1 MIIKREFILEEED
14 IKEAIKDWLSTE
26 CDDSDRLNIEFKLI
40 ASDTGNSGITFN
52 AVCKE
57 EIGNA

>member
-1 MIIKREFILEEED
+1 MIIKREFFLEEED
-14 IKEAIKDWLSTE
+14 IKEAIKDWLSVE
-26 CDDSDRLNIEFKLI
+26 CDDSDRLNIKFKLI
-40 ASDTGNSGITFN
+40 ASDTDNSAITLN

>member
-14 IKEAIKDWLSTE
+14 IKEAIKDWLSVE
-26 CDDSDRLNIEFKLI
+26 CDDPDRLNIEFKVI
-40 ASDTGNSGITFN
+40 AFDMGDSGITFN